1 MTLLYLLQ
9 LSVNLLVWLCLGPFL
24 KNTIQ
29 RKTKVFTIGKEGI
42 FKMNPDQP
50 QFEKYWRKR
59 ILQETAQDEKTVK
72 KTIEHDNQCENSRG
86 WDEFP
91 CGCEE
96 RSKDK

>member
-1 MTLLYLLQ
+1 
-9 LSVNLLVWLCLGPFL
+9 
-24 KNTIQ
+24 
-29 RKTKVFTIGKEGI
+29 
-42 FKMNPDQP
+42 MNPDQP